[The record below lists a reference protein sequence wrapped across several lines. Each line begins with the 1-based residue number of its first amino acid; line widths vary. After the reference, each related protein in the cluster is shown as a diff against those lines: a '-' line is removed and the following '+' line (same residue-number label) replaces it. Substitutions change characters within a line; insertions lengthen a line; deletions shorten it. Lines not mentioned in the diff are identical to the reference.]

1 MIDSH
6 CHLNFET
13 LSKDLPNIVKRCID
27 SGVTHLLS
35 INTNPKDFQ
44 KHLDLISDF
53 NNIFIS
59 YGIHPEGINNDTIFS
74 FEEIEK
80 VIKNPRLI
88 AFGETGLD
96 FYHSIEYKNKQF
108 EIFEAHIEASKIY
121 DIPLIIHQRNSE
133 EEIIEVLNKF
143 KNDNLKLVFHCF
155 TGSKKLLEFCIE
167 NNYYISLSGIVTF
180 KNASSLREIIVNA
193 SLDHLLIETD
203 SPFLAPVP
211 MRGKSNEPSFVKFTG
226 EFLAEFYSMSKEN
239 FFELTNNNCL
249 VLDFGTATTYD
260 IISDKQ
266 EFILNIRHI
275 EKFIQAFEKRDVP
288 PFELDKI
295 SKAVLDIHA
304 MNLENKPSKK
314 AKKR

>member
-27 SGVTHLLS
+27 NGVTHLLS

-44 KHLDLISDF
+44 THLDLISDF

-108 EIFEAHIEASKIY
+108 EIFEAHIEASKIF

-143 KNDNLKLVFHCF
+143 KNDNLKLVFTCF
-155 TGSKKLLEFCIE
+155 TG
-167 NNYYISLSGIVTF
+167 
-180 KNASSLREIIVNA
+180 
-193 SLDHLLIETD
+193 
-203 SPFLAPVP
+203 
-211 MRGKSNEPSFVKFTG
+211 
-226 EFLAEFYSMSKEN
+226 
-239 FFELTNNNCL
+239 
-249 VLDFGTATTYD
+249 
-260 IISDKQ
+260 
-266 EFILNIRHI
+266 
-275 EKFIQAFEKRDVP
+275 
-288 PFELDKI
+288 
-295 SKAVLDIHA
+295 
-304 MNLENKPSKK
+304 
-314 AKKR
+314 

>member
-1 MIDSH
+1 M
-6 CHLNFET
+6 
-13 LSKDLPNIVKRCID
+13 
-27 SGVTHLLS
+27 
-35 INTNPKDFQ
+35 
-44 KHLDLISDF
+44 DLISNF

-80 VIKNPRLI
+80 VFKNPRLI

-108 EIFEAHIEASKIY
+108 EIFEAHIEASKIF

-133 EEIIEVLNKF
+133 VEIIEVLNKF

-226 EFLAEFYSMSKEN
+226 EFLAEFYSMTNEK
-239 FFELTNNNCL
+239 FFELTNNNFYKL
-249 VLDFGTATTYD
+249 FSRA
-260 IISDKQ
+260 
-266 EFILNIRHI
+266 
-275 EKFIQAFEKRDVP
+275 KRD
-288 PFELDKI
+288 
-295 SKAVLDIHA
+295 
-304 MNLENKPSKK
+304 N
-314 AKKR
+314 